1 VVETKNG
8 LIDRTNPGLSRRL
21 ILNELAKDT
30 VTVACGECSYR
41 EAGIKTPEEAE
52 DFRKDIA
59 RKRIKL
65 AQKQLE
71 TAQLLGQLD
80 VLQAQLDAQKNA
92 EVTTYVHTPANYFS
106 RRISKTSP
114 KIVNFHY
121 LSFHLRL

>member
-1 VVETKNG
+1 MVETKNG

-30 VTVACGECSYR
+30 VTVACGECPYR

-71 TAQLLGQLD
+71 TAELLGQLD
-80 VLQAQLDAQKNA
+80 VLQAQLDAHKNA
-92 EVTTYVHTPANYFS
+92 EVTTYVHTPGQLLFPPDIQDKPQDS
-106 RRISKTSP
+106 
-114 KIVNFHY
+114 
-121 LSFHLRL
+121 